1 MGPEQWHIW
10 KIPAALEHFASVY
23 GTMGVFRPSNYT
35 FLYNSTGYIQSCV
48 HLPYLFIVG
57 HFDIDL
63 SAKIVNCTACALYT
77 CLNHTISYHNASI
90 ALVKQRSELWL
101 PINLIEPWTDSVFLS
116 VLLKTGLRRSK
127 HIIGWIIAG
136 ILSLISIVTVGTLSG
151 MALHNS
157 IQNHDFITAW
167 HKDSH
172 DLWTRQAQIDQQLQ
186 TRINELQTVGI
197 HLGDQVQQ
205 LAFQTRIRCHWN
217 FTSFCLTNMPYNSTE
232 YPWNKVKEHLQ
243 DLTNN
248 SSLDINLLKQ
258 QVANFQVR
266 VPREL
271 YSTQFYD
278 TLTKTLS
285 SLDPRTWLSGS
296 NIFIYVLITLLF
308 LSLIMGYRSVYS
320 RLHASHN
327 GVQLAA
333 AMLNLK
339 TKGGYIGKRSA
350 K

>member
-1 MGPEQWHIW
+1 
-10 KIPAALEHFASVY
+10 
-23 GTMGVFRPSNYT
+23 
-35 FLYNSTGYIQSCV
+35 
-48 HLPYLFIVG
+48 
-57 HFDIDL
+57 
-63 SAKIVNCTACALYT
+63 
-77 CLNHTISYHNASI
+77 
-90 ALVKQRSELWL
+90 
-101 PINLIEPWTDSVFLS
+101 
-116 VLLKTGLRRSK
+116 
-127 HIIGWIIAG
+127 
-136 ILSLISIVTVGTLSG
+136 

-172 DLWTRQAQIDQQLQ
+172 DLWTRQAQIDQQLH
-186 TRINELQTVGI
+186 TKINELQTVVI
-197 HLGDQVQQ
+197 YLGDQMQQ
-205 LAFQTRIRCHWN
+205 LTFRTRIRCHWN

-232 YPWNKVKEHLQ
+232 YPWDKVKAHLQ
-243 DLTNN
+243 DLTDN
-248 SSLDINLLKQ
+248 SSLDINMLKQ

-285 SLDPRTWLSGS
+285 SLDPRAWLSGS

-308 LSLIMGYRSVYS
+308 LSLIIGYRNLYS

-339 TKGGYIGKRSA
+339 TKGGYVGRPRA

>member
-1 MGPEQWHIW
+1 
-10 KIPAALEHFASVY
+10 
-23 GTMGVFRPSNYT
+23 
-35 FLYNSTGYIQSCV
+35 
-48 HLPYLFIVG
+48 
-57 HFDIDL
+57 
-63 SAKIVNCTACALYT
+63 
-77 CLNHTISYHNASI
+77 
-90 ALVKQRSELWL
+90 
-101 PINLIEPWTDSVFLS
+101 
-116 VLLKTGLRRSK
+116 
-127 HIIGWIIAG
+127 
-136 ILSLISIVTVGTLSG
+136 

-172 DLWTRQAQIDQQLQ
+172 DLWTRQVQIDQQLQ
-186 TRINELQTVGI
+186 TRINELQTVVI

-205 LAFQTRIRCHWN
+205 LTFQTRICCHWN

-232 YPWNKVKEHLQ
+232 YPWDKVKAHLQ
-243 DLTNN
+243 DLTDN

-258 QVANFQVR
+258 QVANFQVK
-266 VPREL
+266 VPKEL

-285 SLDPRTWLSGS
+285 SLDPQTWFSGS

-308 LSLIMGYRSVYS
+308 LSLLIGYRSLYS
-320 RLHASHN
+320 RLCASHN

-333 AMLNLK
+333 AVLKLK
-339 TKGGYIGKRSA
+339 TKGGHVGKHSI